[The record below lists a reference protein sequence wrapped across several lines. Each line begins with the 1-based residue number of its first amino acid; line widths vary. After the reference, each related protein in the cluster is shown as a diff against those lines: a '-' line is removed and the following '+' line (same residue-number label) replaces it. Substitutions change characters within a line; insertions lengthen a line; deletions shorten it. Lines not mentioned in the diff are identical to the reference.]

1 MPVGHTYLCHAP
13 FCTHDPLLMKPR
25 SLPFLLA
32 CAIIVSTGCRKDRN
46 VEVPVVPLDIYIDVN
61 LPAYNALAVT
71 GGWPY
76 ITGGSEGLIV
86 YRKSPDEFT
95 AMDRHCTYQPEE
107 LCRVTVDDSGII
119 ARDTTCC
126 QSAFLM
132 LDGSVTDGPAPLGL
146 KLYHTTFNGSVLH
159 IFN

>member
-1 MPVGHTYLCHAP
+1 
-13 FCTHDPLLMKPR
+13 MKP
-25 SLPFLLA
+25 PFLPALLA
-32 CAIIVSTGCRKDRN
+32 ITAIFNTGCKKDRD
-46 VEVPVVPLDIYIDVN
+46 VQVPLVQVDINIDIN

-71 GGWPY
+71 GGWLY

-95 AMDRHCTYQPEE
+95 AMDRHCSYQPEN

-126 QSAFLM
+126 NSAFLM
-132 LDGSVTDGPAPLGL
+132 LDGSVTDGPATLGL
-146 KLYHTTFNGSVLH
+146 KLYHTTFNGSTLH